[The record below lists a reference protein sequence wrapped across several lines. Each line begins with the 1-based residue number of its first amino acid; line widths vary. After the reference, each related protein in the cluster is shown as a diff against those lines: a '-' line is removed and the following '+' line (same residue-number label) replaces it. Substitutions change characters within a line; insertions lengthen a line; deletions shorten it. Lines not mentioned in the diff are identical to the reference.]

1 MVQADGG
8 MKTARDVVIAALL
21 GAEEF
26 GFATAPLIAM
36 GCIMMRKCH
45 LNTCPVGIATQDPV
59 LREKFR
65 GTPEHVINYFWLM
78 SQEIREYMAE
88 MGFTSM
94 DEMIG
99 RADKLRVNKRVL
111 SEKASKLDLRPILR
125 SGETL
130 NPKASP
136 KRITD
141 QDHGLDKALDVK
153 LVKEAMDV
161 LEGKTK
167 SVEIFTDVN
176 NLNRSVGTMLSYEIS
191 KRYGQD
197 GLEQGN
203 DAIRVNLTGHCG
215 QSFGFAL
222 AHGIT
227 LNVKGDANDYCG
239 KGLSGGKIVVSPVDD
254 FDADPQ
260 DQVVAGNTLL
270 YGATSGEVY
279 LRGRV
284 GERFCVRNSGADA
297 VSEGCGD
304 HGCEYMTGGNVLIL
318 GPTGRN
324 FAAGMSGG
332 IAYVY
337 DEDGKFGEE
346 RCNRAMVYLE
356 TVDSKS
362 EDEWKVQEMLNN
374 HIKETDSDRAKEIL
388 QRWDEGDREKFVKV
402 YPKDYKHALEA
413 MRRLEEEGDG
423 KMVGSA

>member
-1 MVQADGG
+1 
-8 MKTARDVVIAALL
+8 
-21 GAEEF
+21 
-26 GFATAPLIAM
+26 
-36 GCIMMRKCH
+36 MRNDSKH
-45 LNTCPVGIATQDPV
+45 T
-59 LREKFR
+59 

-99 RADKLRVNKRVL
+99 RADKLRVNKQVL
-111 SEKASKLDLRPILR
+111 SDKAGKIDLRPILR

-136 KRITD
+136 RRITD
-141 QDHGLDKALDVK
+141 QDHGLEKALDVK
-153 LVKEAMDV
+153 LISEAMDV
-161 LEGKTK
+161 LEGKTE
-167 SVEIFTDVN
+167 SVEIFTDVS

-191 KRYGQD
+191 KRHGEH
-197 GLEQGN
+197 GLELGN
-203 DAIRVNLTGHCG
+203 DAIRVNLNGHCG

-222 AHGIT
+222 ARGVT

-239 KGLSGGKIVVSPVDD
+239 KGLSGGKIVVSPVDE
-254 FDADPQ
+254 FDAEPS

-284 GERFCVRNSGADA
+284 GERFCVRNSGAEA

-304 HGCEYMTGGNVLIL
+304 HGCEYMTGGNVLII

-337 DEDGKFGEE
+337 DEDGKFGEL
-346 RCNRAMVYLE
+346 RCNQAMVFLE
-356 TVDSKS
+356 TVDKES
-362 EDEWKVQEMLNN
+362 EDEWKVQDMLMRHVN
-374 HIKETDSDRAKEIL
+374 ETNSDKAREIL
-388 QRWDEGDREKFVKV
+388 KRWNHGDREKFVKV
-402 YPKDYKHALEA
+402 YPKDYKKAMEE
-413 MRRLEEEGDG
+413 MRRDEEGNES
-423 KMVGSA
+423 MAGSL